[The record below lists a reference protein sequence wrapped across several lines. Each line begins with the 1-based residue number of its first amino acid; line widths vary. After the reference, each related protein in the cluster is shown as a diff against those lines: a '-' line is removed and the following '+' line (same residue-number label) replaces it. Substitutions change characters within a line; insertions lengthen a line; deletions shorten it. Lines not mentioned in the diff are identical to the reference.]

1 MLIIQINKVCKEL
14 WLNFSVKQLSVVPV
28 LCVSVTPSSDTLS
41 RLHNFLSN
49 RRIYFVPRGGISAFS
64 AKSVSVRLYCSEV
77 SLLSGVYHWSNCKWW
92 GTILF
97 NNFKEYFFSFSCSEP
112 LFSNFAVWWCRPFW
126 MRCKSSTRLL
136 WGLLQGRVTGAALRR
151 WEPSLKFLNS
161 R

>member
-14 WLNFSVKQLSVVPV
+14 WQNFSVKQLSVVLV

-77 SLLSGVYHWSNCKWW
+77 SLLSGVYNWSNCKWW

-112 LFSNFAVWWCRPFW
+112 LLIILLFDGAGPSGCVAKAAPAC
-126 MRCKSSTRLL
+126 CGDSSREGWQEQH
-136 WGLLQGRVTGAALRR
+136 WGDENPA
-151 WEPSLKFLNS
+151 WSS
-161 R
+161 